1 MREIIIFTYFTLAL
15 GCAQSVP
22 DHSKLKHEFSRLSL
36 GETSRMQLD
45 TCKQREYNPATATD
59 SREEMSLQ
67 MQSSVSSY
75 IKHLAT
81 NIMKRVNASLE
92 ADGLMPLFTGAFDP
106 SNWCFSSS
114 SLSNTSPNASM
125 QTRNLTMN
133 FEPSLIE
140 KLGDESAIAS
150 VVCHE
155 LAHATMSHGFHDIDP
170 VVLEQILEDN
180 AAKQSLIEATTLL
193 HPIKLDLNEQLIEK
207 IYGTDS
213 AQYKKLVE
221 LNIIFKEFFDSRFLT
236 SLVHIFSKSK
246 ILTDQIFINDIYAKI
261 FNIFE
266 DSYREKTEHIE
277 DFNLTDPEEKQWAY
291 FVQNMDKILHP
302 NVSSNNESRSEIFSP
317 RSALTFV
324 EEFAKKLGEA
334 YHGEKYSYLNWK
346 ESQADEVGLELCARA
361 GVDISKY
368 GDFFAQLVNRF
379 SSSTDKL
386 TRCLKS
392 IEADSL
398 PARSAGS
405 HPDPCWRLFD
415 VSVFEPNAHQA
426 EYEALT
432 KRIEIR
438 PLATLEML
446 EQVLKDIDATKVS
459 DTTGQ

>member
-1 MREIIIFTYFTLAL
+1 MREIAILTYLTLAF
-15 GCAQSVP
+15 GCTQGVP
-22 DHSKLKHEFSRLSL
+22 NQNKLKHDFSRLNL
-36 GETSRMQLD
+36 GENSRVQLE
-45 TCKQREYNPATATD
+45 TCKQADYNPASATD
-59 SREEMSLQ
+59 FHKEKSLK
-67 MQSSVSSY
+67 MQASVSAY
-75 IKHLAT
+75 IKHLAST
-81 NIMKRVNASLE
+81 IMERVNASLE
-92 ADGLMPLFTGAFDP
+92 ADGLVPLFSGAFDP
-106 SNWCFSSS
+106 SNFCFSSS
-114 SLSNTSPNASM
+114 SASNTSPNASM
-125 QTRNLTMN
+125 QTRNLTMK

-170 VVLEQILEDN
+170 VILEEILDDN
-180 AAKQSLIEATTLL
+180 AEKQSLIEAATVL

-207 IYGTDS
+207 IYGLDS
-213 AQYKKLVE
+213 AEYQKLIE
-221 LNIIFKEFFDSRFLT
+221 LNTLLKEFFNSHFLA
-236 SLVHIFSKSK
+236 SIVHFFSKSN

-261 FNIFE
+261 FTIFE
-266 DSYREKTEHIE
+266 DSYREKTDHIE

-291 FVQNMDKILHP
+291 FVQNMDMILHP

-334 YHGEKYSYLNWK
+334 YHGEKYGYLNWK

-386 TRCLKS
+386 TSCLES
-392 IEADSL
+392 IETDNI

-415 VSVFEPNAHQA
+415 VSVLEPSKHQA
-426 EYEALT
+426 EYEALA
-432 KRIEIR
+432 KRVEKK
-438 PLATLEML
+438 PLATFDML
-446 EQVLKDIDATKVS
+446 EQVLKDIDATKE
-459 DTTGQ
+459 TETMGQ